1 MFSLLRTF
9 FSHLLNILPHS
20 AVAGMCNIESVWEL
34 LLFPEVPLLFHP
46 LVGVVTDQ
54 APLLECLYARTNA
67 RNAVAKLVV
76 V

>member
-1 MFSLLRTF
+1 MTRPSPSCQPGHIAMFRT
-9 FSHLLNILPHS
+9 
-20 AVAGMCNIESVWEL
+20 VAGMCNIEAVWEL

-54 APLLECLYARTNA
+54 APLLECLYARTKA